1 MANSEG
7 TQDIVE
13 DVPAGKSVDKSGGAQ
28 QGDADSQQ
36 QPKQG
41 VMSNLK
47 IRSHC
52 NAIKS
57 YK

>member
-1 MANSEG
+1 MANGEG

-36 QPKQG
+36 QPQQG
-41 VMSNLK
+41 RTRLQLPSAHV
-47 IRSHC
+47 
-52 NAIKS
+52 
-57 YK
+57 